1 MNSLCVSLRST
12 WKQTAGFPSAYLP
25 SQCKLTPSS
34 QELFVRAN
42 AKKRTVTRS
51 GFEFRSREDESSP
64 SLFRDRIPA
73 VLDIENERSP
83 RGLKKLEDAV
93 QLGKSRWKR
102 SKDTLL
108 NADVA

>member
-1 MNSLCVSLRST
+1 M
-12 WKQTAGFPSAYLP
+12 
-25 SQCKLTPSS
+25 
-34 QELFVRAN
+34 
-42 AKKRTVTRS
+42 TRS

-73 VLDIENERSP
+73 VRDIENERPP

-93 QLGKSRWKR
+93 QLGKPRWKR